1 MNEKNRAKI
10 EARLQE
16 ERERA
21 VRSLERYEEAA
32 AIGTDEDGD
41 ITRYPLHPADEGTDT
56 IQQETALSLL
66 SQDSERL
73 ALIDDALM
81 RLMKEPDAFGVC
93 ENCGKDIPMER
104 LDIVPWTRRCMD
116 CGEAP

>member
-1 MNEKNRAKI
+1 MNEKNRAKV
-10 EARLQE
+10 EARLRE

-32 AIGTDEDGD
+32 ATGTDEDGD

-73 ALIDDALM
+73 TLIDDALL
-81 RLMKEPDAFGVC
+81 RLMKDPDSFGVC

-116 CGEAP
+116 CGEAA